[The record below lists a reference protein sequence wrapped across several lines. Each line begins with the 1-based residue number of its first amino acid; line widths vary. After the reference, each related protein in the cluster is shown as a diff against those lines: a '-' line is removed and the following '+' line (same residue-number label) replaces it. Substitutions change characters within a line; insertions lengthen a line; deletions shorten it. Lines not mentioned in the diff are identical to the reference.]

1 MTEPLSDKQKK
12 AIYARAYRAA
22 NRERLNQQWQAWAA
36 AHPRSTKD
44 KDAKYYAAN
53 RKKIL
58 EKKHEEYL
66 SQRESPEFK
75 VKLAEPGKA
84 YRQKNPG
91 YLKAYQAANREQLK
105 RKARERYLRE
115 RELPEFKT
123 KKAERGRLYAA
134 ANRAKR
140 SEKRKAHHD
149 KNRAR
154 DNAKNR
160 ERYAA
165 NREYRNAQQK
175 QYAAEHAEEVRAR
188 SNEWYRDNRG
198 RK

>member
-75 VKLAEPGKA
+75 VKLAEPGKP
-84 YRQKNPG
+84 YRQKKPRVSEG
-91 YLKAYQAANREQLK
+91 LSS
-105 RKARERYLRE
+105 RKSRATETQGARALS
-115 RELPEFKT
+115 
-123 KKAERGRLYAA
+123 A
-134 ANRAKR
+134 
-140 SEKRKAHHD
+140 
-149 KNRAR
+149 
-154 DNAKNR
+154 
-160 ERYAA
+160 
-165 NREYRNAQQK
+165 
-175 QYAAEHAEEVRAR
+175 
-188 SNEWYRDNRG
+188 
-198 RK
+198 